1 MDCSWEK
8 SLINGPI
15 ARAVAQRE
23 EAMRIR
29 TLEKAPRQR
38 LSRAITMIDSM
49 IGSLELLNLK
59 GRASVPVAVESRFS
73 SFLQA
78 IATHCDINMD
88 SARSPEELMDELFTV
103 QQELLAR
110 RAGPGWEWAY
120 LDEECKSRVQ
130 FGIED

>member
-8 SLINGPI
+8 SPINGPI

-49 IGSLELLNLK
+49 IGSLEVLNLK
-59 GRASVPVAVESRFS
+59 GQALIPAVVESRFS

-78 IATHCDINMD
+78 IAEQCDINMD

-110 RAGPGWEWAY
+110 RAGPGWEWVY
-120 LDEECKSRVQ
+120 TDDECKSRVQ
-130 FGIED
+130 FGIGD